1 MARADVIIL
10 LRRLL
15 KRMEQEEWT
24 LDEDLGHDTILT
36 RPGYGKYGSTGLDT
50 YTLKF
55 RGPKRETHI
64 PQVITVWED
73 GQTMSTAW
81 NDIPARRLNS
91 IEAVYRYC
99 PIKLST
105 IKPLK
110 LFQEVVIIF
119 ELNHVSTIEE

>member
-1 MARADVIIL
+1 MSRADVIIL

-24 LDEDLGHDTILT
+24 LEE
-36 RPGYGKYGSTGLDT
+36 YNGKDT

-55 RGPKRETHI
+55 NGPKRETHI

-91 IEAVYRYC
+91 IEAAYRYC

-105 IKPLK
+105 IKPFE
-110 LFQEVVIIF
+110 LFQKVAKVF
-119 ELNHVSTIEE
+119 ELNHVSTIEEK

>member
-1 MARADVIIL
+1 MARSDIIIL

-15 KRMEQEEWT
+15 KRMKEEEWT
-24 LDEDLGHDTILT
+24 LDEDLGHTTIPT
-36 RPGYGKYGSTGLDT
+36 RAGYAKYQATGRDT

-55 RGPKRETHI
+55 KGPKRETHI

-81 NDIPARRLNS
+81 NDIPARRLND

-105 IKPLK
+105 IKPFE
-110 LFQEVVIIF
+110 LFQKVAKVF

>member
-10 LRRLL
+10 LRRVL

-24 LDEDLGHDTILT
+24 LDENFGYDTTPVPHGIV
-36 RPGYGKYGSTGLDT
+36 REYNGIDT

-55 RGPKRETHI
+55 NGPKRETHI

-81 NDIPARRLNS
+81 NDIPARRLND

-110 LFQEVVIIF
+110 LFQEVAKVF